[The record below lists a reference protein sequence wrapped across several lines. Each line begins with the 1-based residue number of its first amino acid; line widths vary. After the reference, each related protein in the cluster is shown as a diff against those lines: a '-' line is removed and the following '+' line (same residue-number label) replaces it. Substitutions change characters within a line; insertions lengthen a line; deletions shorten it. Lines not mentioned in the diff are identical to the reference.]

1 MKLTRNMLSQ
11 MIREVLSEE
20 DIMDK
25 KIKYKDKEGNEKEA
39 TVGGILKQGEKHP
52 GYKKAKQLT
61 DKGKGEEK
69 PKAKATKISADP
81 FAKDDKEEKPS
92 GDKPELSPED
102 AAYDVDKSYDEIDWK
117 GEPDTD
123 ELWDLHT
130 ALEKESELTKGKSMN
145 HERVGWIE
153 QHIDNYEEAQAEGDT
168 DKIARALAGI
178 KYIADNRVTESITSH
193 LKREFKEYNL
203 YNKHMRKL

>member
-92 GDKPELSPED
+92 G
-102 AAYDVDKSYDEIDWK
+102 
-117 GEPDTD
+117 
-123 ELWDLHT
+123 
-130 ALEKESELTKGKSMN
+130 GKSKEVKAAEAKAN
-145 HERVGWIE
+145 EKSLGGKGPSPLETLKNDDDPSRQE
-153 QHIDNYEEAQAEGDT
+153 AYELLMGD
-168 DKIARALAGI
+168 
-178 KYIADNRVTESITSH
+178 S
-193 LKREFKEYNL
+193 F
-203 YNKHMRKL
+203 